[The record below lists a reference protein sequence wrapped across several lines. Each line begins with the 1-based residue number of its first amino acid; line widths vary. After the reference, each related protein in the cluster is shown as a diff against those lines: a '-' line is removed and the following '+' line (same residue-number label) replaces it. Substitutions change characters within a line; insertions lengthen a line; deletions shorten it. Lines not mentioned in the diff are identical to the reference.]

1 MLWTQNVSNRNYIE
15 LYELGLGFP
24 RALSDFIGSRNLIHK
39 TDQIY
44 EET

>member
-1 MLWTQNVSNRNYIE
+1 MRVTV
-15 LYELGLGFP
+15 YELGLGFA

-39 TDQIY
+39 TDQIN